1 MDNPITLIQELQ
13 KLNTIGRTFTYGP
26 LDTLS
31 MGLSRF
37 FNSDV
42 NEYFENYLEQLDK
55 AIIFYNKSIYKVNI
69 DRYTLGELYNI
80 TRLNTTNSETFFIKF
95 FESLNLITLEIIKA
109 GLDEVY
115 DNDNSS
121 LRGVSSLRGIL
132 KINYQSEHFDHLQNI
147 ITNYYITIANKP
159 FNIINLVSPLKRF
172 RLDTNF
178 ISSTVKTLETDVINY
193 IKTKYSIG
201 DKSVYSLLTQTTNMS
216 ETESMSK
223 HQLVLNLIQELQQL
237 STMDRVNAYGLFKTI
252 RLSLSRWINDDVV
265 MYFDSYL
272 EKLDKTI
279 LQFNKTEYKIFVNRT
294 VLGELYNLTRLN
306 SSSPNVTKNNT
317 FFVQFFSILNEVTF
331 EIVKAGIDEIYDT
344 DPNILKSGS
353 TLKSLQRISY
363 ETNLSYL
370 LKDILVSYSSLV
382 MNDELKNLQFIR
394 DNTTFMRDT
403 LGSLDQRV
411 TMYIRSKYAN
421 VNTNINLD

>member
-1 MDNPITLIQELQ
+1 MT
-13 KLNTIGRTFTYGP
+13 
-26 LDTLS
+26 
-31 MGLSRF
+31 
-37 FNSDV
+37 
-42 NEYFENYLEQLDK
+42 
-55 AIIFYNKSIYKVNI
+55 
-69 DRYTLGELYNI
+69 
-80 TRLNTTNSETFFIKF
+80 
-95 FESLNLITLEIIKA
+95 
-109 GLDEVY
+109 
-115 DNDNSS
+115 
-121 LRGVSSLRGIL
+121 
-132 KINYQSEHFDHLQNI
+132 
-147 ITNYYITIANKP
+147 
-159 FNIINLVSPLKRF
+159 
-172 RLDTNF
+172 
-178 ISSTVKTLETDVINY
+178 
-193 IKTKYSIG
+193 
-201 DKSVYSLLTQTTNMS
+201 
-216 ETESMSK
+216 K

-252 RLSLSRWINDDVV
+252 RLALSRWINDDVV
-265 MYFDSYL
+265 IYFDSYL

-294 VLGELYNLTRLN
+294 VLGELYNLTRLT

-317 FFVQFFSILNEVTF
+317 FFDQFFSILNEVTF

-344 DPNILKSGS
+344 DPNILRSGS
-353 TLKSLQRISY
+353 TLKSLQKLSY

-421 VNTNINLD
+421 VNTNITI